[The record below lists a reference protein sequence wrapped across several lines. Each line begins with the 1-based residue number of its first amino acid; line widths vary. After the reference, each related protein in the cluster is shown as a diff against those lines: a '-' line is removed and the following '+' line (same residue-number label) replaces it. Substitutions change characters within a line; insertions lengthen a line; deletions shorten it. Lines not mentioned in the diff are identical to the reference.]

1 MDINAIKAKL
11 AALNNNGTSDK
22 EKVDYDKIYW
32 KPATGKSTIRI
43 VPSAFNAADPFTELK
58 LHYNI
63 GKFPMMALSNYG
75 KQDPIEEFVKE
86 LRKTSDKD
94 NWSLSGKL
102 SPKSR
107 YFAPVI
113 VRGEEE
119 KGVRLWSFGV
129 NIYKALLALAED
141 EDIGDFTDVMNGW
154 DMVVETTPAAGPGQ
168 YPTTTVRIKP
178 KQTVLSEDDSQVNSW
193 LKDQPN
199 ALEVQT
205 QYDYEYIKKKLQEYL
220 NPGEEITTPPATPSE
235 PSEPVTA
242 APVAVPSPAPSAT
255 SIIPGTGIMEEKA
268 FSLEAA
274 TAGNKSTVNKF
285 DDLFN

>member
-1 MDINAIKAKL
+1 MV
-11 AALNNNGTSDK
+11 S
-22 EKVDYDKIYW
+22 
-32 KPATGKSTIRI
+32 
-43 VPSAFNAADPFTELK
+43 
-58 LHYNI
+58 
-63 GKFPMMALSNYG
+63 LSNYG

-107 YFAPVI
+107 YFAPVV

-119 KGVRLWSFGV
+119 KGVRLWSFGI

-168 YPTTTVRIKP
+168 FPSTTVRIKP

-220 NPGEEITTPPATPSE
+220 NPGEEVTTPPATPTE
-235 PSEPVTA
+235 PTEAVGSVTVPTPT
-242 APVAVPSPAPSAT
+242 PVAPSV
-255 SIIPGTGIMEEKA
+255 IPGTGIMEEKA

>member
-1 MDINAIKAKL
+1 
-11 AALNNNGTSDK
+11 
-22 EKVDYDKIYW
+22 
-32 KPATGKSTIRI
+32 
-43 VPSAFNAADPFTELK
+43 
-58 LHYNI
+58 
-63 GKFPMMALSNYG
+63 MMSLSNYG

-107 YFAPVI
+107 FFAPVI
-113 VRGEEE
+113 VRGEED

-141 EDIGDFTDVMNGW
+141 EDIGDFTDVINGW

-168 YPTTTVRIKP
+168 FPTTTVRIKP
-178 KQTVLSEDDSQVNSW
+178 KQTPLSDDNAQVDLW
-193 LKDQPN
+193 LKEQPN

-205 QYDYEYIKKKLQEYL
+205 QYDYEFIKKKLQEYL
-220 NPGEEITTPPATPSE
+220 NPGEEVATPATVPAESIAPATP
-235 PSEPVTA
+235 VA
-242 APVAVPSPAPSAT
+242 AVAEETDLSAT
-255 SIIPGTGIMEEKA
+255 LGNHKTD
-268 FSLEAA
+268 FTLE
-274 TAGNKSTVNKF
+274 TAVQGNKSTVNKF

>member
-1 MDINAIKAKL
+1 MDLNAIKSKL
-11 AALNNNGTSDK
+11 AALNSGGNQDR
-22 EKVDYDKIYW
+22 EKVDFDKIYW
-32 KPATGKSTIRI
+32 RPANGKSTIRI
-43 VPSAFNAADPFTELK
+43 VPSAFNASDPFTELK

-63 GKFPMMALSNYG
+63 GKFPMMSLSNYG

-107 YFAPVI
+107 FFAPVV

-141 EDIGDFTDVMNGW
+141 EDIGDFTDVMSGW
-154 DMVVETTPAAGPGQ
+154 DMVVENTPAAGPGQ
-168 YPTTTVRIKP
+168 FPSTTVRIKP
-178 KQTVLSEDDSQVNSW
+178 KQTTLSDDDSKVNSW

-205 QYDYEYIKKKLQEYL
+205 QYDYEFIKKKLQEYL
-220 NPGEEITTPPATPSE
+220 NPGEEETTPPATPTE
-235 PSEPVTA
+235 A
-242 APVAVPSPAPSAT
+242 IAPVAPAAEAPTA
-255 SIIPGTGIMEEKA
+255 
-268 FSLEAA
+268 LETALGSNKTDFTLETA

>member
-1 MDINAIKAKL
+1 MDLNAIRNKL
-11 AALNNNGTSDK
+11 AALNSGGNQDR
-22 EKVDYDKIYW
+22 EKVDFDKIYW
-32 KPATGKSTIRI
+32 RPANGKSTIRI
-43 VPSAFNAADPFTELK
+43 VPSAFNAADPFTEIK
-58 LHYNI
+58 LHYGI
-63 GKFPMMALSNYG
+63 GKFPMVSLSNYG
-75 KQDPIEEFVKE
+75 KIDPVEEFVKE

-107 YFAPVI
+107 FFAPVV

-141 EDIGDFTDVMNGW
+141 EDIGDFTDVMSGW
-154 DMVVETTPAAGPGQ
+154 DMVVENTPAAGPGQ

-178 KQTVLSEDDSQVNSW
+178 KQTVLSDDDSRVNAW

-220 NPGEEITTPPATPSE
+220 NPGEEVAEAPATPTE
-235 PSEPVTA
+235 A
-242 APVAVPSPAPSAT
+242 IAPVAGPDLSAT
-255 SIIPGTGIMEEKA
+255 LGNHKTD
-268 FSLEAA
+268 FTLE
-274 TAGNKSTVNKF
+274 TAVEGNKSTVNKF

>member
-1 MDINAIKAKL
+1 MDLNAIKNKL
-11 AALNNNGTSDK
+11 AALNSTGNQDR
-22 EKVDYDKIYW
+22 EKVDFDKIYW
-32 KPATGKSTIRI
+32 RPANGKSTIRI

-63 GKFPMMALSNYG
+63 GKFPMMSLSNYG

-107 YFAPVI
+107 FFAPVI

-119 KGVRLWSFGV
+119 KGVRLWSFGI

-141 EDIGDFTDVMNGW
+141 EDIGDFTDVMSGW

-168 YPTTTVRIKP
+168 FPATTVRIKP
-178 KQTVLSEDDSQVNSW
+178 KQTVLSEDDSKVNSW

-205 QYDYEYIKKKLQEYL
+205 QYDYEFIKKKLQEYL
-220 NPGEEITTPPATPSE
+220 NPGEEIATPPATPTESIA
-235 PSEPVTA
+235 PATA
-242 APVAVPSPAPSAT
+242 AVETDLSAT
-255 SIIPGTGIMEEKA
+255 LGNHATD
-268 FSLEAA
+268 FTLETAA
-274 TAGNKSTVNKF
+274 AGNKSTVNKF

>member
-1 MDINAIKAKL
+1 MDLKAIRQKL
-11 AALNNNGTSDK
+11 ESLNSNGNQDR
-22 EKVDYDKIYW
+22 EKVDFDKIYW
-32 KPATGKSTIRI
+32 RPANGKSTIRI
-43 VPSAFNAADPFTELK
+43 VPSAFNAADPFTEIK
-58 LHYNI
+58 LHYGI
-63 GKFPMMALSNYG
+63 GKFPMVSLSNYG
-75 KQDPIEEFVKE
+75 KQDPVEEFVKE

-107 YFAPVI
+107 FFAPVI

-141 EDIGDFTDVMNGW
+141 EDIGDFTDVMSGW

-168 YPTTTVRIKP
+168 FPSTTVRIKP
-178 KQTVLSEDDSQVNSW
+178 KQTVLSEDDSKVNAW

-205 QYDYEYIKKKLQEYL
+205 QYDYEFIKKALQKYL
-220 NPGEEITTPPATPSE
+220 NPGEEETTSPAVPTESI
-235 PSEPVTA
+235 
-242 APVAVPSPAPSAT
+242 APVAEPELPA
-255 SIIPGTGIMEEKA
+255 
-268 FSLEAA
+268 SLGSNKTDFTLETA

-285 DDLFN
+285 DYLFN

>member
-11 AALNNNGTSDK
+11 AALNSGGNQER
-22 EKVDYDKIYW
+22 EKVDFDKIYW
-32 KPATGKSTIRI
+32 RPANGKSTIRI
-43 VPSAFNAADPFTELK
+43 VPSVYNAADPFTEIK

-63 GKFPMMALSNYG
+63 GKFPMVSLSNYG

-107 YFAPVI
+107 FFAPVV

-141 EDIGDFTDVMNGW
+141 EDIGDFTDVMSGW
-154 DMVVETTPAAGPGQ
+154 DMVVENTPAAGPGQ
-168 YPTTTVRIKP
+168 FPSTTVRIKP
-178 KQTVLSEDDSQVNSW
+178 KQTVLSEDDDKVNAW

-220 NPGEEITTPPATPSE
+220 NPGEEIETTPATPSE
-235 PSEPVTA
+235 AIAPVSTPAAPTALTA
-242 APVAVPSPAPSAT
+242 ALGSNKTDFTLETAV
-255 SIIPGTGIMEEKA
+255 E
-268 FSLEAA
+268 
-274 TAGNKSTVNKF
+274 GNKSTVSKF

>member
-1 MDINAIKAKL
+1 MDLNAIKNKL
-11 AALNNNGTSDK
+11 AALNSAGNQDR
-22 EKVDYDKIYW
+22 EKVDFDKIYW
-32 KPATGKSTIRI
+32 KPVNGKSTIRI

-63 GKFPMMALSNYG
+63 GRFPMMSLSNYG

-107 YFAPVI
+107 FFAPVV

-141 EDIGDFTDVMNGW
+141 EDIGDFTDVMSGW
-154 DMVVETTPAAGPGQ
+154 DMVVENTPAAGPGQ
-168 YPTTTVRIKP
+168 FPSTTVRIKP
-178 KQTVLSEDDSQVNSW
+178 KQTVLSEDDSKVNSW

-205 QYDYEYIKKKLQEYL
+205 QYDYEFIKKKLQEYL
-220 NPGEEITTPPATPSE
+220 NPGEEVAEAPATPTE
-235 PSEPVTA
+235 A
-242 APVAVPSPAPSAT
+242 IAPVVEPDLSAT
-255 SIIPGTGIMEEKA
+255 LGNQKTD
-268 FSLEAA
+268 FTLETA
-274 TAGNKSTVNKF
+274 TEGNKSTVNKF

>member
-1 MDINAIKAKL
+1 MDLNAIKSKL
-11 AALNNNGTSDK
+11 AALNSGGNQDR
-22 EKVDYDKIYW
+22 EKVDFEKIYW
-32 KPATGKSTIRI
+32 RPANGKTTIRI

-63 GKFPMMALSNYG
+63 GKFPMMSLSNYG

-107 YFAPVI
+107 FFAPVV

-141 EDIGDFTDVMNGW
+141 EDIGDFTDVMSGW
-154 DMVVETTPAAGPGQ
+154 DMVVENTPAAGPGQ
-168 YPTTTVRIKP
+168 FPSTTVRIKP
-178 KQTVLSEDDSQVNSW
+178 KQTVLSDDDSKVNSW

-205 QYDYEYIKKKLQEYL
+205 QYDYEFIKKKLQEYL
-220 NPGEEITTPPATPSE
+220 NPGEEVAEAPATPTE
-235 PSEPVTA
+235 A
-242 APVAVPSPAPSAT
+242 IAPVAPAVEAPTA
-255 SIIPGTGIMEEKA
+255 
-268 FSLEAA
+268 LETALGSNKTDFTLETA
-274 TAGNKSTVNKF
+274 TAVNKSTVNKF
-285 DDLFN
+285 DYLFN

>member
-22 EKVDYDKIYW
+22 EKVDFDKIYW
-32 KPATGKSTIRI
+32 RPTTGKSTIRI
-43 VPSAFNAADPFTELK
+43 VPSAFNAADPFTEIK

-63 GKFPMMALSNYG
+63 GKFPMVSLSNYG

-107 YFAPVI
+107 YFAPVV

-119 KGVRLWSFGV
+119 KGVRLWSFGI

-168 YPTTTVRIKP
+168 FPSTTVRIKP

-220 NPGEEITTPPATPSE
+220 NPGEEVTTPPATPTE
-235 PSEPVTA
+235 PSEAVGSITVPTP
-242 APVAVPSPAPSAT
+242 APVAPSV
-255 SIIPGTGIMEEKA
+255 IPGTGIMEEKA

>member
-1 MDINAIKAKL
+1 MDLNAIKSKL
-11 AALNNNGTSDK
+11 AALNSSGNQDR
-22 EKVDYDKIYW
+22 EKVDFDKIYW
-32 KPATGKSTIRI
+32 RPANGKTTIRI

-63 GKFPMMALSNYG
+63 GKFPMMSLSNYG

-107 YFAPVI
+107 FFAPVV

-141 EDIGDFTDVMNGW
+141 EDIGDFTDVMSGW
-154 DMVVETTPAAGPGQ
+154 DMVVENTPAAGPGQ
-168 YPTTTVRIKP
+168 FPSTTVRIKP
-178 KQTVLSEDDSQVNSW
+178 KQTVLSDDDSKVNSW

-205 QYDYEYIKKKLQEYL
+205 QYDYEFIKKKLQEYL
-220 NPGEEITTPPATPSE
+220 NPGEEVAEAPATPTE
-235 PSEPVTA
+235 A
-242 APVAVPSPAPSAT
+242 IAPVAPPKEAPTA
-255 SIIPGTGIMEEKA
+255 
-268 FSLEAA
+268 LETALGSNKTDFTLETA

>member
-11 AALNNNGTSDK
+11 AALNSTGNQDR
-22 EKVDYDKIYW
+22 EKVDFDKIYW
-32 KPATGKSTIRI
+32 RPANGKSTIRI

-63 GKFPMMALSNYG
+63 GKFPMMSLSNYG

-107 YFAPVI
+107 FFAPVI
-113 VRGEEE
+113 VRGEED

-141 EDIGDFTDVMNGW
+141 EDIGDFTDVMSGW
-154 DMVVETTPAAGPGQ
+154 DMVVENTPAAGPGQ
-168 YPTTTVRIKP
+168 FPTTTVRIKP
-178 KQTVLSEDDSQVNSW
+178 KQTTLSDDDSKVNSW

-220 NPGEEITTPPATPSE
+220 NPGEEVAS
-235 PSEPVTA
+235 A
-242 APVAVPSPAPSAT
+242 APVAAESIAPVSTPSAVAEPT
-255 SIIPGTGIMEEKA
+255 DLDRALGSNKTD
-268 FSLEAA
+268 FTLE
-274 TAGNKSTVNKF
+274 TAVEGNKSTVNKF

>member
-1 MDINAIKAKL
+1 MDLKAIKQKL
-11 AALNNNGTSDK
+11 ESLNSGGNQDR
-22 EKVDYDKIYW
+22 EKVDFEKIYW
-32 KPATGKSTIRI
+32 KPANGKTTIRI

-63 GKFPMMALSNYG
+63 GRFPMMSLSNYG
-75 KQDPIEEFVKE
+75 KQDPVEEFVKE

-107 YFAPVI
+107 FFAPVI

-141 EDIGDFTDVMNGW
+141 EDIGDFTDVMSGW

-168 YPTTTVRIKP
+168 FPSTTVRIKP
-178 KQTVLSEDDSQVNSW
+178 KQTVLSEDDSKVNAW

-205 QYDYEYIKKKLQEYL
+205 QYDYEFIKKALQKYL
-220 NPGEEITTPPATPSE
+220 NPGEEDTTPPAVPTESI
-235 PSEPVTA
+235 
-242 APVAVPSPAPSAT
+242 APVAEPELPA
-255 SIIPGTGIMEEKA
+255 
-268 FSLEAA
+268 SLGSNKTDFTLETA

>member
-11 AALNNNGTSDK
+11 AALNSTGNQDR
-22 EKVDYDKIYW
+22 EKVDFDKIYW
-32 KPATGKSTIRI
+32 RPANGKSTIRI

-63 GKFPMMALSNYG
+63 GKFPMMSLSNYG

-113 VRGEEE
+113 VRGEED
-119 KGVRLWSFGV
+119 KGVRLWSFGI

-141 EDIGDFTDVMNGW
+141 EDIGDFTDVINGW

-168 YPTTTVRIKP
+168 FPTTTVRIKP
-178 KQTVLSEDDSQVNSW
+178 KQTPLSEDNTQVDLW
-193 LKDQPN
+193 LKEQPN

-205 QYDYEYIKKKLQEYL
+205 QYDYDFIKKKLQEYL
-220 NPGEEITTPPATPSE
+220 NPGEE
-235 PSEPVTA
+235 TA
-242 APVAVPSPAPSAT
+242 SPAPVAAESIAPVTPAAVVAEETDLSAT
-255 SIIPGTGIMEEKA
+255 LGNHKTD
-268 FSLEAA
+268 FTLENA
-274 TAGNKSTVNKF
+274 TAGNKSTVSKF

>member
-1 MDINAIKAKL
+1 MDLNAIRSKL
-11 AALNNNGTSDK
+11 ASLNSGGNQDR
-22 EKVDYDKIYW
+22 EKVDFDKIYW
-32 KPATGKSTIRI
+32 RPANGKSTIRI
-43 VPSAFNAADPFTELK
+43 VPSAFNAADPFTEIK
-58 LHYNI
+58 LHYGI
-63 GKFPMMALSNYG
+63 GKFPMVSLSNYG
-75 KQDPIEEFVKE
+75 KQDPVEEFVKE

-119 KGVRLWSFGV
+119 KGVRLWSFGI

-168 YPTTTVRIKP
+168 FPTTTVRIKP
-178 KQTVLSEDDSQVNSW
+178 KQTVLSDDDSKVSTW

-205 QYDYEYIKKKLQEYL
+205 QYDYDFIKKKLQEYL
-220 NPGEEITTPPATPSE
+220 NPGEEVITPEEPEEPKTQPAKTSKAAKAE
-235 PSEPVTA
+235 PTA
-242 APVAVPSPAPSAT
+242 ETDLDKALGSNKTDFTLETAV
-255 SIIPGTGIMEEKA
+255 
-268 FSLEAA
+268 
-274 TAGNKSTVNKF
+274 AGNKSTVSKF

>member
-11 AALNNNGTSDK
+11 AALNNNGSSDK

-63 GKFPMMALSNYG
+63 GKFPMMSLSNYG

-205 QYDYEYIKKKLQEYL
+205 QYDYEYIKTKLQEYL
-220 NPGEEITTPPATPSE
+220 NPGEEITSSPATPTERTE
-235 PSEPVTA
+235 PATS
-242 APVAVPSPAPSAT
+242 APVSV
-255 SIIPGTGIMEEKA
+255 IPGTGIMEEKA

-274 TAGNKSTVNKF
+274 TVGNKSTVNKF

>member
-1 MDINAIKAKL
+1 MDLASIKSKL
-11 AALNNNGTSDK
+11 AALNSGGNQDR
-22 EKVDYDKIYW
+22 EKVDFEKIYW
-32 KPATGKSTIRI
+32 RPANGKSTIRI

-63 GKFPMMALSNYG
+63 SKFPMMALSNYG

-107 YFAPVI
+107 FFAPVV

-141 EDIGDFTDVMNGW
+141 EDIGDFTDVMSGW
-154 DMVVETTPAAGPGQ
+154 DMVVENTPAAGPGQ
-168 YPTTTVRIKP
+168 FPSTTVRIKP
-178 KQTVLSEDDSQVNSW
+178 KQTVLSEDDSKVNSW

-205 QYDYEYIKKKLQEYL
+205 QYDYEFIKKKLQEYL
-220 NPGEEITTPPATPSE
+220 NPGEEVAEAPATPTESI
-235 PSEPVTA
+235 
-242 APVAVPSPAPSAT
+242 APVAEPDLSAT
-255 SIIPGTGIMEEKA
+255 LGNQKTD
-268 FSLEAA
+268 FTLETA
-274 TAGNKSTVNKF
+274 TEGNKSTVNKF

>member
-1 MDINAIKAKL
+1 MDLNAIKSKL
-11 AALNNNGTSDK
+11 AALNSSGNQDR
-22 EKVDYDKIYW
+22 EKVDFDKIYW
-32 KPATGKSTIRI
+32 RPANGKSTIRI
-43 VPSAFNAADPFTELK
+43 VPSATNAADPFTELK

-63 GKFPMMALSNYG
+63 GKFPMMSLSNYG

-107 YFAPVI
+107 FFAPVV

-141 EDIGDFTDVMNGW
+141 EDIGDFTDVMSGW
-154 DMVVETTPAAGPGQ
+154 DMVVENTPAAGPGQ
-168 YPTTTVRIKP
+168 FPTTTVRIKP
-178 KQTVLSEDDSQVNSW
+178 KQTALSDDDSKVNSW

-205 QYDYEYIKKKLQEYL
+205 QYDYEFIKKKLQEYL
-220 NPGEEITTPPATPSE
+220 NPGEEVAEAPATPTE
-235 PSEPVTA
+235 A
-242 APVAVPSPAPSAT
+242 IAPVAPSAEAPT
-255 SIIPGTGIMEEKA
+255 A
-268 FSLEAA
+268 LETALGSNKTDFTLETA

-285 DDLFN
+285 DDLFS

>member
-1 MDINAIKAKL
+1 MDLKAIRQKL
-11 AALNNNGTSDK
+11 ESLNSNGNQDR
-22 EKVDYDKIYW
+22 EKVDFDKIYW
-32 KPATGKSTIRI
+32 RPANGKSTIRI
-43 VPSAFNAADPFTELK
+43 VPSAFNAADPFTEIK

-63 GKFPMMALSNYG
+63 AKFPMTALSNYG
-75 KQDPIEEFVKE
+75 KIDPIEEFVKE

-107 YFAPVI
+107 FFAPVV

-141 EDIGDFTDVMNGW
+141 EDIGDFTDVMSGW
-154 DMVVETTPAAGPGQ
+154 DMVVENTPAAGPGQ
-168 YPTTTVRIKP
+168 FPSTTVRIKP
-178 KQTVLSEDDSQVNSW
+178 KQTVLSEDDSKVNAW

-205 QYDYEYIKKKLQEYL
+205 QYDYEFIKKKLQEYL
-220 NPGEEITTPPATPSE
+220 NPGEEVAEAPATPTE
-235 PSEPVTA
+235 A
-242 APVAVPSPAPSAT
+242 IAPVATPDLSAT
-255 SIIPGTGIMEEKA
+255 LGNHKTD
-268 FSLEAA
+268 FTLE
-274 TAGNKSTVNKF
+274 TAVEGNKSTVNKF

>member
-1 MDINAIKAKL
+1 MDLNAIKSKL
-11 AALNNNGTSDK
+11 AALNSTGGQDR
-22 EKVDYDKIYW
+22 EKIDFDKIYW
-32 KPATGKSTIRI
+32 KPSNGKSTIRI

-63 GKFPMMALSNYG
+63 GKFPMMSLSNYG

-141 EDIGDFTDVMNGW
+141 EDIGDFTDVMSGW

-168 YPTTTVRIKP
+168 FASTTVRIKP
-178 KQTVLSEDDSQVNSW
+178 KQTTLSDDDSKVNSW

-199 ALEVQT
+199 ALESQT
-205 QYDYEYIKKKLQEYL
+205 QYDYEFIKKKLQEYL
-220 NPGEEITTPPATPSE
+220 NPGEETTAPPATPTEAIAPAVEE
-235 PSEPVTA
+235 PTPL
-242 APVAVPSPAPSAT
+242 PA
-255 SIIPGTGIMEEKA
+255 
-268 FSLEAA
+268 SLGSNKTDFTLENA
-274 TAGNKSTVNKF
+274 TAGNKSSVNKF

>member
-1 MDINAIKAKL
+1 MDLNAIKNKL
-11 AALNNNGTSDK
+11 AALNSTGNQDR
-22 EKVDYDKIYW
+22 EKVDFDKIYW
-32 KPATGKSTIRI
+32 RPANGKSTIRI

-63 GKFPMMALSNYG
+63 GKFPMMSLSNYG

-107 YFAPVI
+107 FFAPVI

-119 KGVRLWSFGV
+119 KGVRLWSFGI

-141 EDIGDFTDVMNGW
+141 EDIGDFTDVMSGW

-168 YPTTTVRIKP
+168 FPATTVRIKP
-178 KQTVLSEDDSQVNSW
+178 KQTVLSEDDSKVNSW

-205 QYDYEYIKKKLQEYL
+205 QYDYEFIKKKLQEYL
-220 NPGEEITTPPATPSE
+220 NPGEEVATPPATPTE
-235 PSEPVTA
+235 AIAPA
-242 APVAVPSPAPSAT
+242 APVATETDLSAT
-255 SIIPGTGIMEEKA
+255 LGNHATD
-268 FSLEAA
+268 FTLETA

>member
-1 MDINAIKAKL
+1 MDLNAIKNKL
-11 AALNNNGTSDK
+11 AALNSGGNQDR
-22 EKVDYDKIYW
+22 EKVDFDKIYW
-32 KPATGKSTIRI
+32 RPANGKSTIRI
-43 VPSAFNAADPFTELK
+43 VPSVFNAADPFTEIK

-63 GKFPMMALSNYG
+63 GKFPMVSLSNYG

-107 YFAPVI
+107 FFAPVV

-141 EDIGDFTDVMNGW
+141 EDIGDFTDVMSGW
-154 DMVVETTPAAGPGQ
+154 DMVVENTPAAGPGQ
-168 YPTTTVRIKP
+168 FPSTTVRIKP
-178 KQTVLSEDDSQVNSW
+178 KQTVLSDDDSKVNAW

-220 NPGEEITTPPATPSE
+220 NPGEEVTETPATPTE
-235 PSEPVTA
+235 AIAPVTPTVTASPA
-242 APVAVPSPAPSAT
+242 APTALTAALGSNKTDFTLETAV
-255 SIIPGTGIMEEKA
+255 E
-268 FSLEAA
+268 
-274 TAGNKSTVNKF
+274 GNKSTVNKF
-285 DDLFN
+285 DELFN

>member
-11 AALNNNGTSDK
+11 AALNSTGNQDR
-22 EKVDYDKIYW
+22 EKVDFDKIYW
-32 KPATGKSTIRI
+32 RPANGKSTIRI
-43 VPSAFNAADPFTELK
+43 VPSAFNPADPFTELK

-63 GKFPMMALSNYG
+63 GKFPMMSLSNYG

-107 YFAPVI
+107 FFAPVI
-113 VRGEEE
+113 VRGEED

-141 EDIGDFTDVMNGW
+141 EDIGDFTDVMSGW
-154 DMVVETTPAAGPGQ
+154 DMVVENTPAAGPGQ
-168 YPTTTVRIKP
+168 FPTTTVRIKP
-178 KQTVLSEDDSQVNSW
+178 KQTTLSDDNTKVDLW
-193 LKDQPN
+193 LKEQPN

-220 NPGEEITTPPATPSE
+220 NPGEEVATPANIPAESIAPATP
-235 PSEPVTA
+235 
-242 APVAVPSPAPSAT
+242 VAVVAEETDLSAT
-255 SIIPGTGIMEEKA
+255 LGNHKTD
-268 FSLEAA
+268 FTLE
-274 TAGNKSTVNKF
+274 TAVEGNKSTVNKF

>member
-1 MDINAIKAKL
+1 MDLNAIKNKL
-11 AALNNNGTSDK
+11 AALNSTGGQDR
-22 EKVDYDKIYW
+22 EKVDFEKIYW
-32 KPATGKSTIRI
+32 RPANGKSTIRI

-63 GKFPMMALSNYG
+63 GKFPMMSLSNYG

-107 YFAPVI
+107 FFAPVV

-141 EDIGDFTDVMNGW
+141 EDIGDFTDVMSGW
-154 DMVVETTPAAGPGQ
+154 DMVVENTPAAGPGQ
-168 YPTTTVRIKP
+168 FPSTTVRIKP
-178 KQTVLSEDDSQVNSW
+178 KQTVLSDDDSKVNSW

-205 QYDYEYIKKKLQEYL
+205 QYDYEFIKKKLQEYL
-220 NPGEEITTPPATPSE
+220 NPGEEVTETPATPTE
-235 PSEPVTA
+235 AIAPVTA
-242 APVAVPSPAPSAT
+242 PAPVAAPTALD
-255 SIIPGTGIMEEKA
+255 KA
-268 FSLEAA
+268 LGSNKTDFTLEVA
-274 TAGNKSTVNKF
+274 TAGNKSTVSKF